1 MASSIWKKERRNP
14 DGMDIKADVD
24 KLKNELIE
32 LRRDFHRHPELGLEE
47 HRTADK
53 IESYLK
59 PLGCG
64 LSRIGKTGVV
74 GLLKGSQPGR
84 TLMLRADMDALPVQ
98 EMTAVSYKS
107 VHEGKMHACG
117 HDGHMAMLLVA
128 AKILCEHRDRLKGN
142 IKFLFQPNEENM
154 HAGLL
159 IEKGVLENPTVDA
172 AFGTHLMTP
181 LETGKIGVA
190 SGAVMAGMHTF
201 KLVIKGK
208 GGHTGFP
215 QESIDPIITAT
226 NVVQTTQIIQSREID
241 AFKPTVIVF
250 GRIEGGAASNVIPE
264 QVELE
269 GTIRYLYDADAEG
282 ENHPCKKFER
292 IVRHVCETH
301 RASYDIKYPYSHPAV
316 INDPDMTHFA
326 NQAAAEVT
334 DTKDSIVPYVTMV
347 GEDFCEFANRVPAA
361 FYFIGAGNSDKAA
374 DYPHHHA
381 CFNIDEDALPIG
393 VEMHV
398 RTALAFLRP

>member
-1 MASSIWKKERRNP
+1 
-14 DGMDIKADVD
+14 MDIKTDVD

-32 LRRDFHRHPELGLEE
+32 LRRDFHQHPELGLEE

-59 PLGCG
+59 PLGCE
-64 LSRIGKTGVV
+64 LNRIGETGVV
-74 GLLKGSQPGR
+74 GLLKAEQPGR
-84 TLMLRADMDALPVQ
+84 TLLLRADMDALPVQ
-98 EMTAVSYKS
+98 EMTAVPYKS

-128 AKILCEHRDRLKGN
+128 AKILCQRRDGLKGN

-159 IEKGVLENPTVDA
+159 IENGILENPTVDA
-172 AFGTHLMTP
+172 AFGIHLMTS
-181 LETGKIGVA
+181 LEIGKIGIT

-201 KLVIKGK
+201 NLIIKGK

-215 QESIDPIITAT
+215 QESIDPIITAA
-226 NVVQTTQIIQSREID
+226 NMIQTTQIIQSREID
-241 AFKPTVIVF
+241 AFKPTVIMF
-250 GRIEGGAASNVIPE
+250 GRIEGGTASNVIPDH
-264 QVELE
+264 VELE
-269 GTIRYLYDADAEG
+269 GTIRYLYDAQAEG

-292 IVRHVCETH
+292 IAGHVCETH
-301 RASYDIKYPYSHPAV
+301 RASYEIEYPYSHPAV
-316 INDPDMTHFA
+316 INDREMTHLVKA
-326 NQAAAEVT
+326 AAAEVA

-347 GEDFCEFANRVPAA
+347 GEDFCEFANRVPGA
-361 FYFIGAGNSDKAA
+361 FYFIGAGNKDKAA

-381 CFNIDEDALPIG
+381 CFNIDEAALPIG
-393 VEMHV
+393 AEMHV
-398 RTALAFLRP
+398 RSALAFLKP

>member
-1 MASSIWKKERRNP
+1 M
-14 DGMDIKADVD
+14 GIKAQVD

-32 LRRDFHRHPELGLEE
+32 LRRDFHQHPELGLEE

-59 PLGCG
+59 LLG
-64 LSRIGKTGVV
+64 LKISRIGETGVV
-74 GLLKGSQPGR
+74 GLLKGAQPGR
-84 TLMLRADMDALPVQ
+84 TLMLRADIDALPVQ
-98 EMTAVSYKS
+98 EMTSVPYKS
-107 VHEGKMHACG
+107 VHDGKMHACG
-117 HDGHMAMLLVA
+117 HDGHMAMLLIA
-128 AKILCEHRDRLKGN
+128 AKILCKHKEEIKGN

-172 AFGTHLMTP
+172 AFGIHLMTP

-215 QESIDPIITAT
+215 QESIDPIIAAA
-226 NVVQTTQIIQSREID
+226 NLVQTTQIIQSREID

-250 GRIEGGAASNVIPE
+250 GRIEGGTTSNVIPE

-269 GTIRYLYDADAEG
+269 GTIRYLYDAAATG
-282 ENHPCKKFER
+282 EDHPCKKFER
-292 IVRHVCETH
+292 IVKHVCETH
-301 RASYDIKYPYSHPAV
+301 RTQYAVGYPYNHPAV
-316 INDPDMTHFA
+316 INDSEMTQFVRS
-326 NQAAAEVT
+326 AAERVV
-334 DTKDSIVPYVTMV
+334 DAEDRVVPFVTMV
-347 GEDFCEFANRVPAA
+347 GEDFCEFANRVPSA
-361 FYFIGAGNSDKAA
+361 FYFIGAGNKDKGA

-381 CFNIDEDALPIG
+381 RFNFDEAALCIG
-393 VEMHV
+393 LEMHV
-398 RTALAFLRP
+398 RTALAFLKQ